1 MSASL
6 VAELR
11 ANISEFSAKMGAAR
25 ADLAKLNTEGSGHM
39 AKLHAVSKAAFE
51 GVAGAA
57 VATAVVS
64 VKAAANYQEALTHL
78 VTGAGESEKNI
89 KLVGDGMLHMAGQ
102 VGIGALDLSKGMFMI
117 ESAGFHGADGLKV
130 LRAAAEGAKVG
141 NADMAVV
148 SDALTTVLKDY
159 HLPASQAADV
169 TSKLVET
176 VASGKTHMQ
185 DLAGSMATVLP
196 AASAAHVGL
205 SQVLGAM
212 ATMTAEGTPAADA
225 ATYLKQTILKLEAP
239 SAASAHEM
247 QSLGI
252 NVFDLKDK
260 LGERGLTGTFKIM
273 TDAIKTHMGPA
284 GAVLIENLKKAG
296 SNTTAF
302 QKILANLP
310 PAQQTVVEALS
321 RMVGGSKNLQAALE
335 LTGGN
340 AKDFADNVK
349 KVGDTTVETG
359 GHVVGFGL
367 TQKDLNS
374 KLADAKA
381 AWQSLEI
388 EIGQKI
394 IPVLSSAADWIGKHK
409 KLVEDVAIALGALTV
424 GLAAYYAVSKT
435 VEAATKARTAAQ
447 WLLNVAL
454 DANPIGLIIVAVAA
468 LAAGFVYAYEHS
480 ETFRRIVKEG
490 MHDIQRI
497 VGETVKFVIEMFKTW
512 FDSVM
517 LGYGILVHGAAKA
530 FGWIPGL
537 GGKLKE
543 AAKGFDEF
551 KSAVDDKLQQVA
563 DAAGNWGREA
573 GARVAEGMTQAFNAN
588 FGGFQ
593 AAGLSAVAA
602 ASAAGAQA
610 KLSQYADGGVIGGR
624 RGEAQL
630 VIAHGGEVVLN
641 QNQQEG
647 FRNVMGSYGTAA
659 SQPAAPSSAGVGLQ
673 PIVVQL
679 VLDGRVLAEN
689 TLTVLQRLSHN
700 GTVLGLP

>member
-1 MSASL
+1 MAGSL
-6 VAELR
+6 VAELK
-11 ANISEFSAKMGAAR
+11 ASTSDFMVKMAAAR
-25 ADLAKLNTEGSGHM
+25 AEMGKLGTESSGHF

-57 VATAVVS
+57 VATAAVS
-64 VKAAANYQEALTHL
+64 VKAAANYQEALTRL

-102 VGIGALDLSKGMFMI
+102 VGIGALDLSKEMFMI

-196 AASAAHVGL
+196 AASAAHLGL

-247 QSLGI
+247 QALGI

-260 LGERGLTGTFKIM
+260 LGQRGLTGTFQIM

-284 GAVLIENLKKAG
+284 GAVMIENMKKAG

-367 TQKDLNS
+367 TQKDLNN

-381 AWQSLEI
+381 AFQSLEI
-388 EIGQKI
+388 EIGEKI
-394 IPVLSSAADWIGKHK
+394 IPLLSSAADWTGKHK
-409 KLVEDVAIALGALTV
+409 KLVEDLAIALGGLTV

-435 VEAATKARTAAQ
+435 VEAVTKTWRAVQR
-447 WLLNVAL
+447 LLNWEL
-454 DANPIGLIIVAVAA
+454 RDNPIGLIITAVAL
-468 LAAGFVYAYEHS
+468 LATGLVYAYEHS
-480 ETFRRIVKEG
+480 EAFRRIVKEG

-512 FDSVM
+512 FDVVM
-517 LGYGILVHGAAKA
+517 TGYGLIVHGAAKA

-563 DAAGNWGREA
+563 DSAGRWGQAAGAN
-573 GARVAEGMTQAFNAN
+573 VAAGMTQAFNAN

-624 RGEAQL
+624 RGEAQV

-647 FRNVMGSYGTAA
+647 FRNVMGAYGAAA
-659 SQPAAPSSAGVGLQ
+659 SQPTPAAPSGGSQQ

-679 VLDGRVLAEN
+679 MLDGRIVAEN
-689 TLTVLQRLSHN
+689 TLTVLQQLNQRGH
-700 GTVLGLP
+700 VLGLT